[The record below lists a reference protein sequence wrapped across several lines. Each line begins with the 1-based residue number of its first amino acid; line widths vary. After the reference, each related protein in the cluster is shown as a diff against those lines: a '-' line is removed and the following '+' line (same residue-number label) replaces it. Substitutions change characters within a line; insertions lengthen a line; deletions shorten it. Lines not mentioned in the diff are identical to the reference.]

1 MKQATYTRAERILQA
16 MRRLMKLEDTINEK
30 YRHLNMESSD
40 EEIQEFFTLLVKN
53 GYAGKMQ
60 KAVLEIRRNIQSDI
74 SELQEEFDKL

>member
-1 MKQATYTRAERILQA
+1 MKQATFTRAKRILED
-16 MRRLMKLEDTINEK
+16 MHRLMKLEDTINEK

-53 GYAGKMQ
+53 GYAGTMR

>member
-1 MKQATYTRAERILQA
+1 
-16 MRRLMKLEDTINEK
+16 
-30 YRHLNMESSD
+30 MESSD